1 MVRLWMQQRQVSP
14 WTSSKLHGTGLKDGG
29 LMSDD
34 EKCASRGFMGDNERF
49 MVVDVVLLIDD
60 EDGID

>member
-1 MVRLWMQQRQVSP
+1 
-14 WTSSKLHGTGLKDGG
+14 
-29 LMSDD
+29 MSDD

-60 EDGID
+60 EDGIDEVEVP

>member
-1 MVRLWMQQRQVSP
+1 
-14 WTSSKLHGTGLKDGG
+14 
-29 LMSDD
+29 MSDD

-49 MVVDVVLLIDD
+49 VVVNVVLLFDD